1 MADLTDAD
9 LQTIQRLLDERE
21 ATLQG
26 EVRAAN
32 DDGAEAPEALSAEGR
47 DAVDIGD
54 ERVRTGM
61 AHVDK
66 QRDQEELMAIDAARA
81 RIADGSYGDCIDCGQ
96 PIPFERLK
104 AQPTALRCVP
114 CQSRYEKTHPAAP
127 LFTV

>member
-9 LQTIQRLLDERE
+9 LKTIQRLLDERE

-32 DDGAEAPEALSAEGR
+32 DDAAEAPEGLSAEGR

-66 QRDQEELMAIDAARA
+66 QRDQEELMAIDAARG

>member
-9 LQTIQRLLDERE
+9 LKTIQRLLDERE

-32 DDGAEAPEALSAEGR
+32 DDAAEAPEGLSAEGR

>member
-32 DDGAEAPEALSAEGR
+32 DEGAEAPEALSAEGR

>member
-1 MADLTDAD
+1 MADLADAD

-21 ATLQG
+21 VTLQG

-32 DDGAEAPEALSAEGR
+32 DEGAEAPEALSAEGR

>member
-66 QRDQEELMAIDAARA
+66 QRDQEELMAIDAARG